1 LAATLHV
8 LRNKCLTL
16 LSPATWDDR
25 NDAFFLSEFKKQT
38 CAKSVLALCFAEAA
52 ETYHHWRV
60 FSHGSDGACIEFEK
74 PKLEE
79 ALGCDAR
86 ITFRSVNYM
95 TIPDARASGVAIHEL
110 PFVKRYAYRDE
121 IEFRAVLVDIKK
133 DQKFVHVPISLECIT
148 RVTLSPWMT
157 QALVDT
163 VKLTLRSIKGCTKL
177 KVYRSTLIENEN
189 WMRLASPKPHP

>member
-1 LAATLHV
+1 MSEATIRRYTNLAATLRV

-25 NDAFFLSEFKKQT
+25 NDAFFLSEYKRQT
-38 CAKSVLALCFAEAA
+38 GAQSVLALCFAEAA

-79 ALGCDAR
+79 ALGRDAR
-86 ITFRSVNYM
+86 ITLRSVTYK
-95 TIPDARASGVAIHEL
+95 TIPDALAEGVDAEEL

-121 IEFRAVLVDIKK
+121 IEFRAI
-133 DQKFVHVPISLECIT
+133 
-148 RVTLSPWMT
+148 
-157 QALVDT
+157 LVDT
-163 VKLTLRSIKGCTKL
+163 KEDRKLCTCPYL
-177 KVYRSTLIENEN
+177 LI
-189 WMRLASPKPHP
+189 A